1 MRLSKSLL
9 IVVGLAL
16 LAGSIAYAQGSRV
29 ERPFRM
35 TAYASVLDEAPS
47 ADCPFLEVNVGG
59 EGEATHMGAVTV
71 SRTHCFSPTSDP
83 AFYNGRWR
91 ATAANGDAIWGTYEG
106 NGVPLEF
113 DDQGN
118 PTLIE
123 ITVPYTI
130 EGGSGRFEGATGEGV
145 TTGKLNMLTQDGN
158 FVSEGTITY

>member
-16 LAGSIAYAQGSRV
+16 LAGSIAYAQGSSV

-47 ADCPFLEVNVGG
+47 DDCPFLEVNVGG
-59 EGEATHMGAVTV
+59 EGEATHMGTVDV

-83 AFYNGRWR
+83 AFNNGRWR

-106 NGVPLEF
+106 NGAPLEF

-118 PTLIE
+118 PTLLE
-123 ITVPYTI
+123 ITGPYTI

-145 TTGKLNMLTQDGN
+145 ISGQLNLLTHGGN